1 MRNTAKLSK
10 PFETSD
16 PSKQKIYDE
25 IMFNEAGSSNDC
37 TGLIPSEVMTED
49 EYKSYEDMYNFN
61 LPESVRKDIE

>member
-10 PFETSD
+10 PFES
-16 PSKQKIYDE
+16 SKQDIYDG

-49 EYKSYEDMYNFN
+49 EYESYEEMYNFN
-61 LPESVRKDIE
+61 LPESVRKDIK